1 MKIDMYSNP
10 IPFEELAAN
19 LGIPVDILIEKSKE
33 AGLLDEEGNPTQKAI
48 NEGLCVSGRTY
59 TDVTGKDMTVE
70 GPFENFISFKFS
82 WNDEV
87 INLTKEH
94 ARDLANF
101 LFFLTGGLPYES

>member
-19 LGIPVDILIEKSKE
+19 LGIPFEILIEKSKE
-33 AGLLDEEGNPTQKAI
+33 YGLLDEEGKPTQKAI
-48 NEGLCVSGRTY
+48 NEGFCVFGRTY
-59 TDVTGKDMTVE
+59 TGATGNEMTVE

-82 WNDEV
+82 KNDEV

-101 LFFLTGGLPYES
+101 LFFLTGGSPYEN

>member
-48 NEGLCVSGRTY
+48 SRREP
-59 TDVTGKDMTVE
+59 E

-94 ARDLANF
+94 ARNLADF
-101 LFFLTGGLPYES
+101 LFFLTGGLPYEN